1 MLPVDFIF
9 FEYHV
14 FSLHIILVLVLIS
27 MIIIIIL
34 MIVWVYFSLAWE
46 PVKLMDDVKKKKGKE
61 KNQDTINQHPKLSM
75 S

>member
-14 FSLHIILVLVLIS
+14 FSLHITLVLVLIS

-46 PVKLMDDVKKKKGKE
+46 PVKLMDDVKKKGKE
-61 KNQDTINQHPKLSM
+61 KNQDTIKQYPKLSM

>member
-1 MLPVDFIF
+1 
-9 FEYHV
+9 
-14 FSLHIILVLVLIS
+14 

-46 PVKLMDDVKKKKGKE
+46 PVKLVDDVKKKGKE
-61 KNQDTINQHPKLSM
+61 KNQDTIKQYPKLSM